1 MSRSPSAILPEYLA
15 RRLAA
20 QRSDRW
26 IQATCLIAALGCLV
40 AAAMILPSLNVLR
53 KKYQLEIDPAAIGT
67 LPPDIALLTQTGTF
81 RALAIDLGFVRL
93 EQLKEEGRFYEL
105 MQLSSW
111 LCKLA
116 PRYASVWSYNAWN
129 QAYNI
134 SVCEY
139 TPEGRWLW
147 VSNGIR
153 LLRDEGIRYNPKTV
167 GLYKDL
173 AFIYWHKI
181 GDILDDYHMQY
192 KRELAV
198 EMERVL
204 GAKPPTLTEQDELD
218 WFRKIVDA
226 RRDFPKILTD
236 DAEVAAFVDRL
247 REVGLEPDETLL
259 EFVAHYLRPDVRPA
273 ALLKAAADDAG
284 RELLE
289 KRLQVVGDEA
299 TAAARERLLAG
310 LRSHVL
316 RTKYKFDLDWMISLM
331 EKYGPIDWRTPYAHA
346 LYWASYGDMVCKGK
360 LNLDSA
366 DAMNTGRFIF
376 FALHNMVRQGR
387 LVLEPN
393 WDQPNRSFV
402 EFLPDPRFID
412 HLHQTYLEIGK
423 EQFGHDERFREG
435 TSGPNYWV
443 GHVNFL
449 RQAITELYFEGTEK
463 SIAKA
468 NGYYHYLT
476 RYDTDDEGK
485 TKPQYLVP
493 LEKFVLQDLYDA
505 LQTSK
510 ATSLFVGGFIN
521 RSLYEQALGN
531 LDAAVGF
538 LEVAKKAYDFY
549 MKGMRGDPQAR
560 RELEPLKIIYRDCV
574 VRFMQRPD
582 RALYQKVR
590 LWQALD
596 LTIRQHTYETLQ
608 PYFVELCERHDPPLD
623 VDRAFRAPP
632 GWDKAAEQPM
642 KTRERERNAS
652 EGTKDFE
659 P

>member
-26 IQATCLIAALGCLV
+26 IQVTCLVAALGCLV
-40 AAAMILPSLNVLR
+40 AAAMILPTLNVLR
-53 KKYQLEIDPAAIGT
+53 QENQLEIDPEAIGT
-67 LPPDIALLTQTGTF
+67 LPPDIALLTHMATL
-81 RALAIDLGFVRL
+81 RALAIDVGFIRL
-93 EQLKEEGRFYEL
+93 ERLKEEGRFYEL

-134 SVCEY
+134 SVSEY
-139 TPEGRWLW
+139 SPEGRWLW

-153 LLRDEGIRYNPKTV
+153 LLRDEGIKYNPKTV

-173 AFIYWHKI
+173 AYIYWHKI

-192 KRELAV
+192 KRELGV

-204 GAKPPTLTEQDELD
+204 GAKPPTLTEEEDVQ
-218 WFRKIVDA
+218 WFRKIVNA

-236 DAEVAAFVDRL
+236 DAEVAAFVARL
-247 REVGLEPDETLL
+247 RDVGLKPDESLL
-259 EFVAHYLRPDVRPA
+259 EFVARYLRPDVRPET
-273 ALLKAAADDAG
+273 LWKDADDAD
-284 RELLE
+284 RQRLK
-289 KRLQVVGDEA
+289 KRLEVVADEQ
-299 TAAARERLLAG
+299 TAAARERLLAS

-316 RTKYKFDLDWMISLM
+316 RTKYKLDLDWMLGLM

-346 LYWASYGDMVCKGK
+346 LYWASYGDMICKGK
-360 LNLDSA
+360 LNLDPA
-366 DAMNTGRFIF
+366 DSMNTGRFIF

-387 LVLEPN
+387 MVLEPN
-393 WDQPNRSFV
+393 WEKPNRSFV

-412 HLHQTYLEIGK
+412 HLHQAYLEIGK
-423 EQFGHDERFREG
+423 EQFGKDERFREG
-435 TSGPNYWV
+435 TSGPNYWA

-463 SIAKA
+463 SIARA
-468 NGYYHYLT
+468 NGYYRYLT
-476 RYDTDDEGK
+476 QYDTDENGK

-510 ATSLFVGGFIN
+510 AATLFVGGFIN
-521 RSLYEQALGN
+521 RSLYEQASGN
-531 LDAAVGF
+531 QDAAVGF
-538 LEVAKKAYDFY
+538 LGAAKKAYDYY
-549 MKGMRGDPQAR
+549 MKGMRGDPQER
-560 RELEPLKIIYRDCV
+560 RALEPLPIIYRDSV

-582 RALYQKVR
+582 RSLYQKVR
-590 LWQALD
+590 LWRSLD
-596 LTIRQHTYETLQ
+596 LTIRQHTYEKLR
-608 PYFVELCERHDPPLD
+608 PYFDQLCARYDPPLD
-623 VDRAFRAPP
+623 VDRAFRPPP
-632 GWDKAAEQPM
+632 GWEEAREHEM
-642 KTRERERNAS
+642 KTRDRERDAS